1 MGAGQSHLGEGA
13 FGKAY
18 KVKVN
23 GEKLAVKK
31 IKHTNRV
38 IQARSVRFRFWW

>member
-31 IKHTNRV
+31 IKHTNNEAL
-38 IQARSVRFRFWW
+38 QEMNL